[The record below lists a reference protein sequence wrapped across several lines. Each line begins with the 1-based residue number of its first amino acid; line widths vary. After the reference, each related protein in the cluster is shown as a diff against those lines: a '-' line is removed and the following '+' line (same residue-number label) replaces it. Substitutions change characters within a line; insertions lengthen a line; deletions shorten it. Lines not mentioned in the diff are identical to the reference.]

1 MIYLLIV
8 TAMAFAVSLM
18 FNFYLHNE
26 ILDERRRTFEAEE
39 WIDPIEVEKI
49 SEIEF
54 FEDLGEGN
62 RSSYKEAEP

>member
-26 ILDERRRTFEAEE
+26 ILDERRRTFEATE
-39 WIDPIEVEKI
+39 WIDPVVLEEMN
-49 SEIEF
+49 
-54 FEDLGEGN
+54 DGMD
-62 RSSYKEAEP
+62 